1 MSKGSNGWFVKIVL
15 ILAVIALVGG
25 SMVPIIAAFNDSQQ
39 SGNTPTNTGNA
50 ASDQFSKLEDT
61 VRGYELVLQR
71 EPENQTALIG
81 LLEARLQLLRLG
93 QGDIKGVITP
103 LEKLSK
109 LNPEETRYAVLL
121 AQAKQQTGDKEGAA
135 QAYRTVLETQ
145 PGDISALQGMVA
157 LLLEQKRPEAAI
169 GLLEESLEKAQK
181 ANQIE
186 PDSVDTTAVQV
197 LLGNVYAKEK
207 RYAQALSTYDK
218 IIKNDSKDF
227 RPVLAKAMVLKDQGK
242 TEEAQPLFDKAA
254 SLAPARYKDE
264 INKQATSASATPT
277 PTPEV
282 SASPSS
288 ESE

>member
-1 MSKGSNGWFVKIVL
+1 MSQGRNGWFVKIVL
-15 ILAVIALVGG
+15 IIAVVALVGG
-25 SMVPIIAAFNDSQQ
+25 SMVPIIAAFNDSQ
-39 SGNTPTNTGNA
+39 SDNASSNTGNS
-50 ASDQFSKLEDT
+50 ASTQKSKLEDA
-61 VRGYELVLQR
+61 VRGYEQVLLR
-71 EPENQTALIG
+71 EPENQTALQG
-81 LLEARLQLLRLG
+81 LLENRLQLLRLG

-135 QAYRTVLETQ
+135 QAYRTVLETK
-145 PGDISALQGMVA
+145 PGDLPALQGMVA

-169 GLLEESLEKAQK
+169 GLLQESLDKAQK

-186 PDSVDTTAVQV
+186 PNSVDISAVEV

-218 IIKNDSKDF
+218 IIKNDPKDF
-227 RPVLAKAMVLKDQGK
+227 RPLLAKAMVLKDQGK
-242 TEEAQPLFDKAA
+242 TEEAQPLFDQAA

-264 INKQATSASATPT
+264 INRQASATPV
-277 PTPEV
+277 PTPSP
-282 SASPSS
+282 SASP
-288 ESE
+288 E

>member
-1 MSKGSNGWFVKIVL
+1 MSQGRNRWFVKIVL

-39 SGNTPTNTGNA
+39 SGNTPTDTGNS
-50 ASDQFSKLEDT
+50 ASEQKAKLELT
-61 VRGYELVLQR
+61 AKGYEQVLER
-71 EPENQTALIG
+71 EPENQTALQG
-81 LLEARLQLLRLG
+81 LLEARLQLLRFG
-93 QGDIKGVITP
+93 QGDIKGVINP

-135 QAYRTVLETQ
+135 QAYRTVLETK
-145 PGDISALQGMVA
+145 PGDLPALQGMVT

-169 GLLEESLEKAQK
+169 GLLQESLNKAEKANK
-181 ANQIE
+181 IE
-186 PDSVDTTAVQV
+186 PNSVDTTAVQV

-207 RYAQALSTYDK
+207 RYAQAMSAYDK
-218 IIKNDSKDF
+218 VIKNDPKDF

-242 TEEAQPLFDKAA
+242 TEEAKPLFTKAA

-264 INKQATSASATPT
+264 INRQATSVSPT
-277 PTPEV
+277 PTPEA
-282 SASPSS
+282 SASPSKA
-288 ESE
+288 E

>member
-1 MSKGSNGWFVKIVL
+1 MSQGRNRWFVTIVL
-15 ILAVIALVGG
+15 VVALIALVGG

-39 SGNTPTNTGNA
+39 SGNTSNSTGN
-50 ASDQFSKLEDT
+50 SDQDQKSKLQDA
-61 VRGYELVLQR
+61 VRGYEQVLLR

-81 LLEARLQLLRLG
+81 LLENRLQLLRLG

-135 QAYRTVLETQ
+135 QAYRTILETK
-145 PGDISALQGMVA
+145 PGDLSALQGMVA

-169 GLLEESLEKAQK
+169 GLLEESLDKAQK
-181 ANQIE
+181 ANKIQ
-186 PDSVDTTAVQV
+186 PDSVDITAVEV

-218 IIKNDSKDF
+218 IIKNDPKDF

-242 TEEAQPLFDKAA
+242 TEEAQPLFEQAA
-254 SLAPARYKDE
+254 SLAPPQYKDE
-264 INKQATSASATPT
+264 INRQATSTTPT
-277 PTPEV
+277 P
-282 SASPSS
+282 SKS
-288 ESE
+288 E

>member
-1 MSKGSNGWFVKIVL
+1 MSQGRNRWFMKIVL

-39 SGNTPTNTGNA
+39 SGNTASNTGN
-50 ASDQFSKLEDT
+50 SDSNQKSKLEDT
-61 VRGYELVLQR
+61 ARGYELVLQR
-71 EPENQTALIG
+71 EPENQTALRG
-81 LLEARLQLLRLG
+81 LLETRLQLLRLG

-135 QAYRTVLETQ
+135 QAYRNVLETK
-145 PGDISALQGMVA
+145 PGDLPALQGMVA

-169 GLLEESLEKAQK
+169 GLLQESLDKAQK
-181 ANQIE
+181 ANKIE
-186 PDSVDTTAVQV
+186 PNSVDTTAVEV

-218 IIKNDSKDF
+218 LIKNDSKDF
-227 RPVLAKAMVLKDQGK
+227 RPILAKAMVLKDQGK

-254 SLAPARYKDE
+254 SLAPAEYKDE
-264 INKQATSASATPT
+264 INKQATNAS
-277 PTPEV
+277 PTPE
-282 SASPSS
+282 ASPS
-288 ESE
+288 ESEEK

>member
-1 MSKGSNGWFVKIVL
+1 MSQGRNRWFVKIVL
-15 ILAVIALVGG
+15 IVAVIALVGG

-39 SGNTPTNTGNA
+39 SGNASNSAGN
-50 ASDQFSKLEDT
+50 SNQDQKSKLEDA
-61 VRGYELVLQR
+61 VRGYEQVLLR

-81 LLEARLQLLRLG
+81 LLENRLQLLRLG

-135 QAYRTVLETQ
+135 QTYRTVLETK
-145 PGDISALQGMVA
+145 PGDLSALQGMVA

-169 GLLEESLEKAQK
+169 GLLQESLDKAQK
-181 ANQIE
+181 ANKIE
-186 PDSVDTTAVQV
+186 PGSVDTAAVEV

-207 RYAQALSTYDK
+207 QYAQALSTYDK
-218 IIKNDSKDF
+218 IIKNDPKDF

-242 TEEAQPLFDKAA
+242 TEEAQPLFQQAA
-254 SLAPARYKDE
+254 SLAPAQYKDE
-264 INKQATSASATPT
+264 INRQATSTTPAPT
-277 PTPEV
+277 P
-282 SASPSS
+282 SASPSPKS
-288 ESE
+288 E

>member
-1 MSKGSNGWFVKIVL
+1 MSQGRNRWFVKIVL
-15 ILAVIALVGG
+15 IVAVIALVGG

-39 SGNTPTNTGNA
+39 SGNATNSAGN
-50 ASDQFSKLEDT
+50 SNQDQKSKLEDA
-61 VRGYELVLQR
+61 VRGYEQVLLR

-81 LLEARLQLLRLG
+81 LLENRLQLLRLG

-135 QAYRTVLETQ
+135 QTYRTVLETK
-145 PGDISALQGMVA
+145 PGDLSALQGMVA

-169 GLLEESLEKAQK
+169 GLLQESLDKAQK
-181 ANQIE
+181 ANKIQ
-186 PDSVDTTAVQV
+186 PLSVDTAAVEV

-207 RYAQALSTYDK
+207 QYAQALSTYDK
-218 IIKNDSKDF
+218 IIKNDPKDF

-242 TEEAQPLFDKAA
+242 TEEAQPLFEQAA
-254 SLAPARYKDE
+254 SLAPAQYKDE
-264 INKQATSASATPT
+264 INRQATSTTPA
-277 PTPEV
+277 PNS
-282 SASPSS
+282 SASPLPKS
-288 ESE
+288 E

>member
-1 MSKGSNGWFVKIVL
+1 MSQGRNRWFVRIVL
-15 ILAVIALVGG
+15 LFAVVALVGG

-39 SGNTPTNTGNA
+39 SDNTASNTGNSA
-50 ASDQFSKLEDT
+50 ANQKVKLEDT
-61 VRGYELVLQR
+61 VRGYEQVLQR
-71 EPENQTALIG
+71 EPENQTALKG
-81 LLEARLQLLRLG
+81 LLESRLELLSLG

-103 LEKLSK
+103 LEKLSN

-135 QAYRTVLETQ
+135 QAYRKVLETK
-145 PGDISALQGMVA
+145 PGDLPALQGMVA

-169 GLLEESLEKAQK
+169 GLLEESLDKAQK
-181 ANQIE
+181 ANKIDPE
-186 PDSVDTTAVQV
+186 SVDTTAVEV

-218 IIKNDSKDF
+218 AIKNDPKNF
-227 RPVLAKAMVLKDQGK
+227 RPVLAKAMILKEQGK
-242 TEEAQPLFDKAA
+242 NEEAQPLFGKAN
-254 SLAPARYKDE
+254 SLAPAQYKDL
-264 INKQATSASATPT
+264 INQQATSAS

-288 ESE
+288 EAE

>member
-1 MSKGSNGWFVKIVL
+1 MSQGGNRWFVKIVL
-15 ILAVIALVGG
+15 IIAVIALVGG

-39 SGNTPTNTGNA
+39 SGNTASNTGNS
-50 ASDQFSKLEDT
+50 ASDQKSKLEDT

-71 EPENQTALIG
+71 EPENQTALRG
-81 LLEARLQLLRLG
+81 LLETRLQLLRLG

-145 PGDISALQGMVA
+145 PGDLPALQGMVT

-169 GLLEESLEKAQK
+169 GLLQESLDKAKK
-181 ANQIE
+181 ANKIQ
-186 PDSVDTTAVQV
+186 PGSVDTIAVQV
-197 LLGNVYAKEK
+197 LLGNIYAKEK
-207 RYAQALSTYDK
+207 RYAQALSIYDK
-218 IIKNDSKDF
+218 LIKNEPKDF
-227 RPVLAKAMVLKDQGK
+227 RPILAKAMVLKERGK
-242 TEEAQPLFDKAA
+242 TEEAQPLFEKAA

-264 INKQATSASATPT
+264 INRQKQASTVTPT
-277 PTPEV
+277 PTTE
-282 SASPSS
+282 ASPS
-288 ESE
+288 EEKD

>member
-1 MSKGSNGWFVKIVL
+1 M
-15 ILAVIALVGG
+15 
-25 SMVPIIAAFNDSQQ
+25 IAAFNDSQQ
-39 SGNTPTNTGNA
+39 SGNTASSTGNS
-50 ASDQFSKLEDT
+50 ASEQKSKLEDT

-71 EPENQTALIG
+71 EPENQTALRG
-81 LLEARLQLLRLG
+81 LLETRLQLLRLG

-135 QAYRTVLETQ
+135 QAYRTVLETK
-145 PGDISALQGMVA
+145 PGDLPALQGMVT

-169 GLLEESLEKAQK
+169 GLLQESLDKAK
-181 ANQIE
+181 KVNKIE
-186 PDSVDTTAVQV
+186 PGGVDTTAVQV

-242 TEEAQPLFDKAA
+242 TEEAKPLFDKAA

-264 INKQATSASATPT
+264 INRQKQASTVSSTPN
-277 PTPEV
+277 PFY
-282 SASPSS
+282 S
-288 ESE
+288 

>member
-1 MSKGSNGWFVKIVL
+1 MSQGGNRWFVKIVL

-39 SGNTPTNTGNA
+39 SGNTPSSTGNS
-50 ASDQFSKLEDT
+50 ASDQKSKLEDT

-71 EPENQTALIG
+71 EPENQTALRG
-81 LLEARLQLLRLG
+81 LLETRLQLLRLG

-145 PGDISALQGMVA
+145 PGDLPALQGMVT

-169 GLLEESLEKAQK
+169 GLLQESLDKSKK
-181 ANQIE
+181 ANKIQ
-186 PDSVDTTAVQV
+186 PGTVDTTAVQV

-218 IIKNDSKDF
+218 LIKNEPKDF
-227 RPVLAKAMVLKDQGK
+227 RPILAKAMVLKDQGK
-242 TEEAQPLFDKAA
+242 TEEAQPLFEKAS

-264 INKQATSASATPT
+264 INRQKQASTATPT
-277 PTPEV
+277 PTTINDQ
-282 SASPSS
+282 
-288 ESE
+288 

>member
-1 MSKGSNGWFVKIVL
+1 MSQGGNRWFVKIVL
-15 ILAVIALVGG
+15 LIAVVALVGV
-25 SMVPIIAAFNDSQQ
+25 SMLPMIAAFNDSQQ
-39 SGNTPTNTGNA
+39 SGNTASSTGNS
-50 ASDQFSKLEDT
+50 ASEQKSKLEDT

-71 EPENQTALIG
+71 EPENQTALRG
-81 LLEARLQLLRLG
+81 LLETRLQLLRLG

-135 QAYRTVLETQ
+135 QAYRTVLETK
-145 PGDISALQGMVA
+145 PGDLPALQGMVT

-169 GLLEESLEKAQK
+169 GLLQESLDKAKK
-181 ANQIE
+181 ANKIE
-186 PDSVDTTAVQV
+186 PGSVDTTAVQV
-197 LLGNVYAKEK
+197 LLGNLYAKEK

-242 TEEAQPLFDKAA
+242 TEEAKPLFDKAA

-264 INKQATSASATPT
+264 INRQKQASSADSTPN
-277 PTPEV
+277 PE
-282 SASPSS
+282 SSSSS

>member
-1 MSKGSNGWFVKIVL
+1 MSKGRNKWFVKIVL
-15 ILAVIALVGG
+15 IVAVIALVGG

-39 SGNTPTNTGNA
+39 SGNT
-50 ASDQFSKLEDT
+50 ASSTENSASNQKSKLEDA
-61 VRGYELVLQR
+61 VRGYEQVLQR

-81 LLEARLQLLRLG
+81 LLENRLQLLRLG

-121 AQAKQQTGDKEGAA
+121 AQAKQQIGDKEGAA
-135 QAYRTVLETQ
+135 TAYRTVLETK
-145 PGDISALQGMVA
+145 PGDLPALQGMVA

-169 GLLEESLEKAQK
+169 GLLQESLDKAEKANK
-181 ANQIE
+181 IE
-186 PDSVDTTAVQV
+186 SGSVDTTAVQV

-218 IIKNDSKDF
+218 VIKNDSKDF

-254 SLAPARYKDE
+254 SLAPAQYKDE
-264 INKQATSASATPT
+264 INRQATTAT

-288 ESE
+288 EPE

>member
-1 MSKGSNGWFVKIVL
+1 MSQGRNRWFVKIVL

-25 SMVPIIAAFNDSQQ
+25 SMVPIIAAFNDPQQ
-39 SGNTPTNTGNA
+39 SGNTSTDTGNSA
-50 ASDQFSKLEDT
+50 AEQKAKLELT
-61 VRGYELVLQR
+61 AKGYEQVLER
-71 EPENQTALIG
+71 EPENQTALQG

-93 QGDIKGVITP
+93 QGDIKGVINP

-135 QAYRTVLETQ
+135 QAYRTVLETK
-145 PGDISALQGMVA
+145 PGDLPALQGMVA

-169 GLLEESLEKAQK
+169 GLLEESLNKAEKANK
-181 ANQIE
+181 IE
-186 PDSVDTTAVQV
+186 PNSVDTTAVQV

-207 RYAQALSTYDK
+207 RYAQALSAYDK
-218 IIKNDSKDF
+218 VIKNDPKDF

-242 TEEAQPLFDKAA
+242 TEEAQPLFTKAA

-264 INKQATSASATPT
+264 INRQAASASPA
-277 PTPEV
+277 PTPEA
-282 SASPSS
+282 SASPA
-288 ESE
+288 EEE

>member
-1 MSKGSNGWFVKIVL
+1 MSQGGNRWFVKIVL
-15 ILAVIALVGG
+15 IIAVIALVGG

-39 SGNTPTNTGNA
+39 SGNTNSSTGDS
-50 ASDQFSKLEDT
+50 ASDQKSKLEDT

-71 EPENQTALIG
+71 EPENQTALRG
-81 LLEARLQLLRLG
+81 LLETRLQLLRLG

-145 PGDISALQGMVA
+145 PGDLPALQGMVT

-169 GLLEESLEKAQK
+169 GLLQESLDKAKK
-181 ANQIE
+181 ANKIQ
-186 PDSVDTTAVQV
+186 PRSVDTTAVQV

-218 IIKNDSKDF
+218 LIKNQPKDF
-227 RPVLAKAMVLKDQGK
+227 RPILAKAMVLKMM
-242 TEEAQPLFDKAA
+242 LFQIKVVLLRFYLD
-254 SLAPARYKDE
+254 L
-264 INKQATSASATPT
+264 
-277 PTPEV
+277 
-282 SASPSS
+282 
-288 ESE
+288 

>member
-1 MSKGSNGWFVKIVL
+1 MSQGRNRWFMKIVL

-39 SGNTPTNTGNA
+39 SGNTEKGTGNS
-50 ASDQFSKLEDT
+50 ASDQKAKLELT
-61 VRGYELVLQR
+61 AKGYEQVLER
-71 EPENQTALIG
+71 EPENTTALQG
-81 LLEARLQLLRLG
+81 LLEARLQLFRLG
-93 QGDIKGVITP
+93 QGDIKGIITP

-121 AQAKQQTGDKEGAA
+121 AQAKQQAGDKEGAA
-135 QAYRTVLETQ
+135 QAYRTVLETK

-157 LLLEQKRPEAAI
+157 LLLDQKRPEAAI
-169 GLLEESLEKAQK
+169 GLLQESLDKAEKANK
-181 ANQIE
+181 IE

-197 LLGNVYAKEK
+197 LLGSVYAKEK

-218 IIKNDSKDF
+218 VIKNDPKDF
-227 RPVLAKAMVLKDQGK
+227 RPFLAKAMVLKDQGK
-242 TEEAQPLFDKAA
+242 TEEAQPLFEKAN

-264 INKQATSASATPT
+264 INRQATSASPT

-282 SASPSS
+282 SPSP
-288 ESE
+288 EE

>member
-1 MSKGSNGWFVKIVL
+1 MVKVSKGRNRWFVKIVL

-39 SGNTPTNTGNA
+39 SGNTPTGTGNS
-50 ASDQFSKLEDT
+50 ASDQTNLEL
-61 VRGYELVLQR
+61 RAKGYEQVLER
-71 EPENQTALIG
+71 EPENRTALQG
-81 LLEARLQLLRLG
+81 LLEARLQLFRLG
-93 QGDIKGVITP
+93 QGDIKGIITP

-121 AQAKQQTGDKEGAA
+121 AQAKQQAGDKEGAA
-135 QAYRTVLETQ
+135 QAYRTVLETK

-169 GLLEESLEKAQK
+169 GLLQESLDKAEKANK
-181 ANQIE
+181 IE
-186 PDSVDTTAVQV
+186 PETVDTTAVQV
-197 LLGNVYAKEK
+197 LLGSVYAKEK

-218 IIKNDSKDF
+218 VIKNDPKDF
-227 RPVLAKAMVLKDQGK
+227 RPFLAKAMVLKDQGK
-242 TEEAQPLFDKAA
+242 TEEAQPLFEKAN

-264 INKQATSASATPT
+264 INRQRATASET

-282 SASPSS
+282 SPTPS
-288 ESE
+288 EE

>member
-1 MSKGSNGWFVKIVL
+1 MSKGRNKWFVKIVL
-15 ILAVIALVGG
+15 IVAVIALVGG
-25 SMVPIIAAFNDSQQ
+25 SMVPIIAAFNESQ
-39 SGNTPTNTGNA
+39 SGNTASSTGNS
-50 ASDQFSKLEDT
+50 ASNQKSKLEDA
-61 VRGYELVLQR
+61 VRGYEQVLQR

-81 LLEARLQLLRLG
+81 LLENRLQLLRLG

-121 AQAKQQTGDKEGAA
+121 AQAKQQIGDKEGAA
-135 QAYRTVLETQ
+135 TAYRTVLETK
-145 PGDISALQGMVA
+145 PGDLPALQGMVA

-169 GLLEESLEKAQK
+169 GLLQESLDKAEKANK
-181 ANQIE
+181 IE
-186 PDSVDTTAVQV
+186 SGSVDTTAVQV

-218 IIKNDSKDF
+218 VIKNDSKDF

-254 SLAPARYKDE
+254 SLAPAQYKDE
-264 INKQATSASATPT
+264 INRQATTAT

-288 ESE
+288 EPE

>member
-1 MSKGSNGWFVKIVL
+1 MSQGRNRWFVKIVL
-15 ILAVIALVGG
+15 IVAVIALVGG

-39 SGNTPTNTGNA
+39 SGNASNSAGNL
-50 ASDQFSKLEDT
+50 DQDQKSKLEDA
-61 VRGYELVLQR
+61 VRGYEQVLLR

-81 LLEARLQLLRLG
+81 LLENRLQLLRLG

-135 QAYRTVLETQ
+135 QTYRTVLETK
-145 PGDISALQGMVA
+145 PGDLSALQGMVA

-169 GLLEESLEKAQK
+169 GLLQESLDKAQK
-181 ANQIE
+181 ANTIE
-186 PDSVDTTAVQV
+186 PLSVDTAAVEV

-207 RYAQALSTYDK
+207 QYAQALSTYDK
-218 IIKNDSKDF
+218 IIKNDPKDF

-242 TEEAQPLFDKAA
+242 TEEAQPLFEQAA
-254 SLAPARYKDE
+254 SLAPAQYKDE
-264 INKQATSASATPT
+264 INRQATSTTPAPT
-277 PTPEV
+277 P
-282 SASPSS
+282 SKS
-288 ESE
+288 E

>member
-1 MSKGSNGWFVKIVL
+1 MSQGRNRWFVKIVL

-25 SMVPIIAAFNDSQQ
+25 SMVPIIAAFNDPQQ
-39 SGNTPTNTGNA
+39 SGDTVGDTANS
-50 ASDQFSKLEDT
+50 ASEQKAKLELT
-61 VRGYELVLQR
+61 AKGYEQVLER
-71 EPENQTALIG
+71 EPENQTALQG

-135 QAYRTVLETQ
+135 QAYRNVLETK
-145 PGDISALQGMVA
+145 PGDLPALQGMVA

-169 GLLEESLEKAQK
+169 GLLQESLNKAEKANK
-181 ANQIE
+181 IE
-186 PDSVDTTAVQV
+186 PNSVDTTAVQV

-207 RYAQALSTYDK
+207 RYAQALSAYDK
-218 IIKNDSKDF
+218 VIKNDPKDF

-242 TEEAQPLFDKAA
+242 TEQAKPLFTKAA

-264 INKQATSASATPT
+264 INRQAATASPT
-277 PTPEV
+277 PTPEAA
-282 SASPSS
+282 ASP
-288 ESE
+288 EKE

>member
-1 MSKGSNGWFVKIVL
+1 MSKGRNKWFVKIVL
-15 ILAVIALVGG
+15 IVAVIALVGG

-39 SGNTPTNTGNA
+39 SGNT
-50 ASDQFSKLEDT
+50 ASSTENSASNQKSKLEDA
-61 VRGYELVLQR
+61 VRGYEQVLQR

-81 LLEARLQLLRLG
+81 LLENRLQLLRLG

-121 AQAKQQTGDKEGAA
+121 AQAKQQIGDKEGAA
-135 QAYRTVLETQ
+135 TAYRTVLETK
-145 PGDISALQGMVA
+145 PGDLPALQGMVA

-169 GLLEESLEKAQK
+169 GLLQESLDKAEKANK
-181 ANQIE
+181 IE
-186 PDSVDTTAVQV
+186 PASVDTTAVQV

-218 IIKNDSKDF
+218 VIKNDSKDF

-254 SLAPARYKDE
+254 SLAPAQYKDE
-264 INKQATSASATPT
+264 INRQATTAT

-288 ESE
+288 EPE

>member
-1 MSKGSNGWFVKIVL
+1 MSKGSNRWFVKIVL
-15 ILAVIALVGG
+15 LLAVIALLGG
-25 SMVPIIAAFNDSQQ
+25 SMFPIIAAFNDSQQ
-39 SGNTPTNTGNA
+39 SGNTHSSTGNPA
-50 ASDQFSKLEDT
+50 EDQKSKLEDT

-71 EPENQTALIG
+71 ESENQTALRG
-81 LLEARLQLLRLG
+81 LLEARLELLRLG

-121 AQAKQQTGDKEGAA
+121 AQAKQQTGDNEGAV
-135 QAYRTVLETQ
+135 QAYRNVLETK
-145 PGDISALQGMVA
+145 PGDLSALQGMVA

-169 GLLEESLEKAQK
+169 GLLQESLDKAQK
-181 ANQIE
+181 ANKIE
-186 PDSVDTTAVQV
+186 PSSVDTTAVQV

-218 IIKNDSKDF
+218 VIKNDSKDF

-242 TEEAQPLFDKAA
+242 TQEAQPLFEKAA

-264 INKQATSASATPT
+264 INRQANSASATPT
-277 PTPEV
+277 PSV

-288 ESE
+288 SAE